1 MKILGWDQSEEF
13 QSVWLENE
21 KFLID
26 DDGLSMAV
34 LVDRW
39 RDAISLSLQKMEQKN
54 WDRKITRYLKKKK
67 KKKDWGRGAD
77 ISATEFQKVIIFSP
91 NLLAHWF
98 QQPLM

>member
-1 MKILGWDQSEEF
+1 MERCYQFISPKDGAEELGQEDH
-13 QSVWLENE
+13 
-21 KFLID
+21 K
-26 DDGLSMAV
+26 V
-34 LVDRW
+34 L
-39 RDAISLSLQKMEQKN
+39 
-54 WDRKITRYLKKKK
+54 KKK